1 MNAVPLK
8 IDIVSDVVCPWCIIG
23 YKQLQRA
30 LEQRPGQFDVSIRWH
45 PFELNPDMP
54 EQGQDIAEHVAM
66 KYGATAAQSS
76 AARQRL
82 VALGESLGFHFDYSG
97 DRRMRNTFRAHQLLH
112 WADQQGL
119 QTPLKLAL
127 FEAYFSRGEDVSSP
141 GVLAAVAGSV
151 GLDQRAAEDVLAD
164 GRFAE
169 TVRAEQRL
177 WMDRDVYAV
186 PAFFFDDGYPV
197 PGAQEP
203 EIFLRLLDKLYHRK
217 TQAISRADF

>member
-82 VALGESLGFHFDYSG
+82 VTLGESLGFHFDYSG

-169 TVRAEQRL
+169 AVRAEQRL

-203 EIFLRLLDKLYHRK
+203 ETFLRLLDKLYQRK

>member
-203 EIFLRLLDKLYHRK
+203 ETFLRLLDKLHQRK
-217 TQAISRADF
+217 TQPVSRADF

>member
-30 LEQRPGQFDVSIRWH
+30 LEQRSGKFDVSIRWH

-169 TVRAEQRL
+169 AVRAEQRL

-203 EIFLRLLDKLYHRK
+203 ETFLRLLDKLYQRK

>member
-1 MNAVPLK
+1 VTAVPLQ

-23 YKQLQRA
+23 YLQLQRA
-30 LEQRPGQFDVSIRWH
+30 LDQRPGQFDVSLRWH

-54 EQGQDIAEHVAM
+54 GQGQDIGEHMAM
-66 KYGATAAQSS
+66 KYGATPAQSN

-82 VALGESLGFHFDYSG
+82 VALGESLGFHFDYAG
-97 DRRMRNTFRAHQLLH
+97 ERRIRNTFRAHQLLH
-112 WADQQGL
+112 WAGSQGQ

-127 FEAYFSRGEDVSSP
+127 FEAYFSRGEDVNDS
-141 GVLAAVAGSV
+141 GVLATVAGSV
-151 GLDQRAAEDVLAD
+151 GLDLDEAAAVLSD
-164 GRFAE
+164 GRFE
-169 TVRAEQRL
+169 ESVRAEQRA

-203 EIFLRLLDKLYHRK
+203 DTFLRLLDRLYQRK
-217 TQAISRADF
+217 TET

>member
-169 TVRAEQRL
+169 AVRAEQRL

-203 EIFLRLLDKLYHRK
+203 ETFLRLLDKLYQRK